1 MKKCIRLFV
10 SFIGSLLALLM
21 AHYFNICTYLEF
33 IPDDKKYDVCISIYF
48 VCAETI
54 MGIFFDWV
62 CKKIADSKTQVEASF
77 FKPRDEANINT
88 NPVVQF
94 NELDMIEVNLRVKIT
109 GKSSNI
115 ENSSIKIDAIKQIDM
130 QFAKKGMGST
140 INNNGDAIINFSDAC
155 EGHKQI
161 DYEEEFKLV
170 LQRGDY
176 DTHSSIVIKPEII
189 LNKSKRVDYKCNYI
203 KIKLEER

>member
-1 MKKCIRLFV
+1 
-10 SFIGSLLALLM
+10 
-21 AHYFNICTYLEF
+21 
-33 IPDDKKYDVCISIYF
+33 
-48 VCAETI
+48 
-54 MGIFFDWV
+54 
-62 CKKIADSKTQVEASF
+62 
-77 FKPRDEANINT
+77 
-88 NPVVQF
+88 
-94 NELDMIEVNLRVKIT
+94 
-109 GKSSNI
+109 
-115 ENSSIKIDAIKQIDM
+115 
-130 QFAKKGMGST
+130 MGST